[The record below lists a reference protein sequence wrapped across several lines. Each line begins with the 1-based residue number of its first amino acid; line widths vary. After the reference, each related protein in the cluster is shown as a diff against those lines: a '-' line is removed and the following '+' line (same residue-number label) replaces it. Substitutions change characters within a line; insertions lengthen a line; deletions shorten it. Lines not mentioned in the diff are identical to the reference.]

1 MAKKQYDVLSP
12 DNFSIHH
19 SDVYSSKKAARKAA
33 KEWLKNY
40 EIQGYYSS
48 VRYGRIPLN
57 EVLDY
62 CKIVEL
68 DSF

>member
-1 MAKKQYDVLSP
+1 MAKNKYDVLSP

-19 SDVYSSKKAARKAA
+19 SDVYPSKKAAREAA
-33 KEWLKNY
+33 KEWVKNY
-40 EIQGYYSS
+40 EHQGYYSS
-48 VRYGRIPLN
+48 TRYGRIPLN

-62 CKIVEL
+62 CKIIEL